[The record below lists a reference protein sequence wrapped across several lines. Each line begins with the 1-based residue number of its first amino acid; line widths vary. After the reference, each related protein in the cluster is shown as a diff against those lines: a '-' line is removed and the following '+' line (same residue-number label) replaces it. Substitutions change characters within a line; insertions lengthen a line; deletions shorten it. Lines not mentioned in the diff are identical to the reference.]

1 MRVLGLDLGT
11 RRIGTALSD
20 PSGKIALPL
29 GVVER
34 TQPKKDLAAL
44 TALVREHDV
53 KRVVVGLPIH
63 MDGRVGDAAKAAQA
77 MVQQLSESTGIPVDT
92 LDERWTSIE
101 AERALAAT
109 ATSRGRSRRREKTRR
124 ERVDAL
130 AATLILRT
138 YLERLDSE
146 TGDQGTPL

>member
-29 GVVER
+29 GVVDR
-34 TQPKKDLAAL
+34 TQLKQDLAAL

-53 KRVVVGLPIH
+53 ERVVVGLPIH
-63 MDGRVGDAAKAAQA
+63 MDGRIGDAAKAAQA
-77 MVQQLSESTGIPVDT
+77 MAEQLSEAAGIPVDT
-92 LDERWTSIE
+92 LDARWTSVE

-109 ATSRGRSRRREKTRR
+109 ATGRRCGSRSCWRRR
-124 ERVDAL
+124 
-130 AATLILRT
+130 
-138 YLERLDSE
+138 
-146 TGDQGTPL
+146 G